1 MWGLGQRPNCST
13 GDQFKE
19 KSPQRRRQRSVPD
32 SNFALPQERPPSCS
46 FQHLCCVAP
55 DGRDRIACLPDI
67 ACLSRKQ
74 GISPCNT
81 APWKKRV
88 FWGHSTSAKRRR
100 RKPSSPLEEA
110 ARGAAYTLLC
120 ANGKSPEV
128 TQRLLAKMMTMEA
141 KYPKESNR
149 ACADSWTK
157 LVDFFQ
163 TNMVRRCLLCQ
174 RNCAARF
181 RAGFWHF

>member
-19 KSPQRRRQRSVPD
+19 KSPQRRRQRSVPA

-67 ACLSRKQ
+67 ACLSHKQ
-74 GISPCNT
+74 GFRLCGRD
-81 APWKKRV
+81 KRA

-100 RKPSSPLEEA
+100 RRPSSSWEEA
-110 ARGAAYTLLC
+110 AKGVPSRFCSLRAENRHERAVPRHGVYAAVREWENTRSGAASAGENDDDGSKIPGGVQPRPRGQL
-120 ANGKSPEV
+120 G
-128 TQRLLAKMMTMEA
+128 EA
-141 KYPKESNR
+141 
-149 ACADSWTK
+149 
-157 LVDFFQ
+157 
-163 TNMVRRCLLCQ
+163 
-174 RNCAARF
+174 
-181 RAGFWHF
+181 G

>member
-1 MWGLGQRPNCST
+1 MQYCTLEKEGFLGTFYKGETPS
-13 GDQFKE
+13 E
-19 KSPQRRRQRSVPD
+19 KAVILVGGSGEGRAVKVL
-32 SNFALPQERPPSCS
+32 LPYARKIGMSRLS
-46 FQHLCCVAP
+46 F
-55 DGRDRIACLPDI
+55 
-67 ACLSRKQ
+67 
-74 GISPCNT
+74 
-81 APWKKRV
+81 
-88 FWGHSTSAKRRR
+88 
-100 RKPSSPLEEA
+100 
-110 ARGAAYTLLC
+110 GAACTLLC

-157 LVDFFQ
+157 LADFFQ